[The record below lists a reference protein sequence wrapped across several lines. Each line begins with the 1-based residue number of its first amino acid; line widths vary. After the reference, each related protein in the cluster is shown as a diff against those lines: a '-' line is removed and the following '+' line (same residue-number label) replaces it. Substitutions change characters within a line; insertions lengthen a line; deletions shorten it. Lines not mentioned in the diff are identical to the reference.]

1 MPTPA
6 INRFVQFG
14 NVSELAAQAA
24 SAATSLGHSAL
35 PKASLAIFTAIR
47 RASFR
52 VSIVF
57 REQNNWADVRCDDH
71 E

>member
-1 MPTPA
+1 MVRSHKLDPA
-6 INRFVQFG
+6 EIMTRRAHQVFCKSSG
-14 NVSELAAQAA
+14 NFAM
-24 SAATSLGHSAL
+24 
-35 PKASLAIFTAIR
+35 FTAIR

>member
-1 MPTPA
+1 MD
-6 INRFVQFG
+6 
-14 NVSELAAQAA
+14 
-24 SAATSLGHSAL
+24 ATWMAMF
-35 PKASLAIFTAIR
+35 AAIR

-57 REQNNWADVRCDDH
+57 REQNNWADVRRDDH